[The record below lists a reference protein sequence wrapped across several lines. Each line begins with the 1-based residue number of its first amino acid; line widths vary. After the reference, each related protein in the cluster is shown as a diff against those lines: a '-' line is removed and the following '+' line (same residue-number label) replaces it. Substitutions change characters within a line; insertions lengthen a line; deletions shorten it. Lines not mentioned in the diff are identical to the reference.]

1 MQTALWMR
9 LSILIT
15 LLVLQTSVHA
25 QLGPRYDQ
33 IADQITDQIQP
44 TQPNATPLPNPQS
57 PVTGE
62 PAEAT
67 AQNTQEQVPHSTEL
81 KPLGMPRSSGASQSS
96 ESLGEN
102 EIATPLKL
110 GKEFVRTVAT
120 LGGVLLLIF
129 ALAHIYKRIARTQG
143 GLSGQIGA
151 GGKAPAGLVEVLG
164 RYPIS
169 SGMTLVVLRFD
180 RKVLL
185 LSHAGGRRGKRGSG
199 SLGSMQTLCEVSGA
213 EEVASILGKV
223 RDEAGESIAATFER
237 TLQQAGNATDAEI
250 SQAMYQPT
258 PGITVQRPRRVA
270 PGFVS
275 NDEGDRLEL
284 TAAAEQNAASQV
296 LRRRLG
302 SMRRDR

>member
-1 MQTALWMR
+1 MR
-9 LSILIT
+9 TTLGMLVSILMT
-15 LLVLQTSVHA
+15 LSVCAASVSA
-25 QLGPRYDQ
+25 QIGPRYDQ
-33 IADQITDQIQP
+33 IADPAVNQSQDPLAAPASTARNTIEPAPVVNAQEQSVERSP
-44 TQPNATPLPNPQS
+44 TQ
-57 PVTGE
+57 
-62 PAEAT
+62 
-67 AQNTQEQVPHSTEL
+67 STEL
-81 KPLGMPRSSGASQSS
+81 QPLGLPRASRASQSS
-96 ESLGEN
+96 EPLGEN
-102 EIATPLKL
+102 QPATPLKL

-185 LSHAGGRRGKRGSG
+185 LSHAGGRRGKRGSA
-199 SLGSMQTLCEVSGA
+199 SLGSMQTLCEVSSP

-223 RDEAGESIAATFER
+223 RDEAGDSIAATFER
-237 TLQQAGNATDAEI
+237 TLEQAGNATDAEI
-250 SQAMYQPT
+250 SQAMYEPT
-258 PGITVQRPRRVA
+258 PGMTVQRPRRVA

-284 TAAAEQNAASQV
+284 TSTAQQNAASQV